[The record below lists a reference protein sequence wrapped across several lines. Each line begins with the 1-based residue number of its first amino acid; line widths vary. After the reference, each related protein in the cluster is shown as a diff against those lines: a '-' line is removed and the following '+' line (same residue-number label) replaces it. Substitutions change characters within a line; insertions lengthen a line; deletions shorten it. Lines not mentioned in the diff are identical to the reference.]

1 MQQAQLFLFGIILIW
16 LIGTGKLN
24 ALMQALK
31 SDPSTGIAPSTPPAS
46 VPGSGGN
53 PQISPGVG

>member
-1 MQQAQLFLFGIILIW
+1 MQQAQMFLFGIILIW
-16 LIGTGKLN
+16 LIGTGKLVALLN
-24 ALMQALK
+24 ALK
-31 SDPSTGIAPSTPPAS
+31 NDPNSGGGASISPAS